1 MIKSAV
7 RLPSLFQVTIALG
20 IFLALA
26 FSFTASLD
34 LPIQLALYIGWFVIL
49 GLGYYL
55 GHKYHDMEMAAFDG
69 ISKGLPAVLIL
80 LAVGALVGTWIAGG
94 IVPTIIYYGLQTI
107 HPSIFLL
114 ATMIICSITAIGT
127 GTSWGAAGTAGI
139 AMMGIGQGLGVP
151 APVIAGAVL
160 SGCYFGD
167 KLSPLSDSV
176 ILASSMSGVEIVEH
190 IKGMLPIAGISY
202 IITGIMFT
210 IFGLHYAGNADMSYV
225 QSVMVAMEN
234 QFVITP
240 LSFIPLFVILA
251 LLAMKM
257 PSFPVI
263 SLGAFIGV
271 VWGILVQDINVLDA
285 VNSTWA
291 PIPVSSGVDFLDSIL
306 NRGGMSSMLGSV
318 AVIIFGL
325 GFGGLLAK
333 VGVLDTI
340 SKLFEKRVKTA
351 GGLATSTIGT
361 AFMGNVFGSAMYVSL
376 ILTPKVC
383 AKNYDRLG
391 YKRKNLSRNAEFGG
405 TLTSG
410 MVPWSDNGIYMAAI
424 LGVATFSYLPFMWL
438 SFICILV
445 TIVTSYMGWFVDKV
459 DENEQEDIAIDEA
472 GLNDILEPLP
482 ALKATS

>member
-1 MIKSAV
+1 MKENAV
-7 RLPSLFQVTIALG
+7 KLPSMLQVFIALG

-34 LPIQLALYIGWFVIL
+34 LPIQLALYIGWFVII

-55 GHKYHDMEMAAFDG
+55 GHKYVDMEKAAFEG

-114 ATMIICSITAIGT
+114 ATMVICSITAIGT

-176 ILASSMSGVEIVEH
+176 ILASSMSNVEIVEH

-202 IITGIMFT
+202 VITGIMFT
-210 IFGLHYAGNADMSYV
+210 VFGLHYAGNADMTYV
-225 QSVMVAMEN
+225 QSVMTAMEQ

-240 LSFIPLFVILA
+240 LSFIPLFIVLG
-251 LLAMKM
+251 LLAFKM

-263 SLGAFIGV
+263 SFGALIGV
-271 VWGILVQDINVLDA
+271 FWGIGVQGLDSLDA

-291 PIPVSSGVDFLDSIL
+291 PVAVSSGVEFLDSIL

-333 VGVLDTI
+333 VGILDTI
-340 SKLFEKRVKTA
+340 AKLFEKRIKTA

-391 YKRKNLSRNAEFGG
+391 YQRKNLSRNAEFGG

-424 LGVATFSYLPFMWL
+424 LGVATFSYLPYMWL
-438 SFICILV
+438 SFICIII
-445 TIVTSYMGWFVDKV
+445 TIACSYMGCFVDKV
-459 DENEQEDIAIDEA
+459 DNASTTDNNPSVGA
-472 GLNDILEPLP
+472 GSV
-482 ALKATS
+482 LKET